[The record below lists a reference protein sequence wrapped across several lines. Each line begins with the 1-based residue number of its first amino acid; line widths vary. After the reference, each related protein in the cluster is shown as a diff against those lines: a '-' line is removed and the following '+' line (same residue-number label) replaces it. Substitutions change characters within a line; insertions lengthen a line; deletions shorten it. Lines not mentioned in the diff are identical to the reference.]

1 MTTTDTPTAPRPRL
15 PRIRG
20 RHRRPRPRKAVLA
33 AGGLALAAG
42 ALSLVRLVPEPGG
55 GALDGYGAEA
65 APRVETG
72 RNGAGDAEKHR
83 GPGSTAGTGAAP
95 GVSPSATSVMGGLS
109 ASPRPGDPIPGPSAS
124 GSSAPRP
131 SASGASAADPS
142 AAGSTTVPQRPNTP
156 DTPHAPG
163 TGPGDPTPAEPQ
175 PPAAGT
181 PVPRP
186 TPTPTPTP
194 TPSRTT
200 PAPRPEPPGGL
211 CVPLLGVCVDLLDGD
226 G

>member
-1 MTTTDTPTAPRPRL
+1 MTTTDTPTTPRPRL

-33 AGGLALAAG
+33 VGGLALAAG
-42 ALSLVRLVPEPGG
+42 ALSLVRLVPEPRG

-65 APRVETG
+65 APRVETS
-72 RNGAGDAEKHR
+72 RNGTGDPDKHR
-83 GPGSTAGTGAAP
+83 GTGATP

-109 ASPRPGDPIPGPSAS
+109 ASPRPGDPIPAPSAS
-124 GSSAPRP
+124 GSTTPRP
-131 SASGASAADPS
+131 PAPGASTADPS
-142 AAGSTTVPQRPNTP
+142 AAGSTTVPQRPN
-156 DTPHAPG
+156 TPHAPG

-175 PPAAGT
+175 PPRPPAAGT
-181 PVPRP
+181 PAPR
-186 TPTPTPTP
+186 PTP

-200 PAPRPEPPGGL
+200 PAPHPEPPGGL
-211 CVPLLGVCVDLLDGD
+211 CVPLLGLCVDLLDGD

>member
-55 GALDGYGAEA
+55 GALDGYRAEA
-65 APRVETG
+65 APHVETG
-72 RNGAGDAEKHR
+72 RNGTGGADKHR
-83 GPGSTAGTGAAP
+83 GTGFPSGTGATP
-95 GVSPSATSVMGGLS
+95 GVRPSATSVMGGLS

-124 GSSAPRP
+124 GSTTPRP
-131 SASGASAADPS
+131 PASGASAADPS
-142 AAGSTTVPQRPNTP
+142 AAGSTTVPQRPNIP

-163 TGPGDPTPAEPQ
+163 AGAGDPTPAEPRPPQ
-175 PPAAGT
+175 PPDAAT
-181 PVPRP
+181 PAPRP
-186 TPTPTPTP
+186 TPTPA
-194 TPSRTT
+194 PSRTT

-211 CVPLLGVCVDLLDGD
+211 CVPLLGLCVDLLEGD